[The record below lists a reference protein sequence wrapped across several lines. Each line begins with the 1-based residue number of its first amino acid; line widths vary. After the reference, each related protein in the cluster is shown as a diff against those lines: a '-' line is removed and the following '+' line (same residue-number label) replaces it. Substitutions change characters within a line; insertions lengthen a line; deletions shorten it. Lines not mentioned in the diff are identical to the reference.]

1 MPRPGARGG
10 PNGAGFFQS
19 HKLGD
24 IFHFVGTVPRTST
37 PSLLPIF
44 RSRQQAELLADVLG
58 DPSREESLTDLAS
71 RLGIPLASAQ
81 REIER
86 AEKAGIVES
95 RRVGRT
101 RLIRAN
107 DSSPYYDALA
117 ELLVRSFGVPRVLAD
132 ALADVKGIDAAYVF
146 GSWAARWVG
155 EEGTRPVGD
164 IDLLVLGDPNRD
176 VLYVK
181 TAEAGRRLGRDV
193 QVTIRGSGWL
203 ESGSDS
209 FHDTVTSRPLV
220 PLELQSADA
229 TAAQAERA

>member
-1 MPRPGARGG
+1 VDLRTGRQP
-10 PNGAGFFQS
+10 FQS
-19 HKLGD
+19 RKLRD
-24 IFHFVGTVPRTST
+24 IFHFVGTTSRRAT

-71 RLGIPLASAQ
+71 RLGVPLASVQ

-86 AEKAGIVES
+86 AEKAGLVES
-95 RRVGRT
+95 RRVGKS

-107 DSSPYYDALA
+107 DASPYYEAMV

-132 ALADVKGIDAAYVF
+132 ALAEVKGIEAAYVF
-146 GSWAARWVG
+146 GSWAARWSG
-155 EEGTRPVGD
+155 EEGARPVGD
-164 IDLLVLGDPNRD
+164 IDLLVLGDLDRD

-181 TAEAGRRLGRDV
+181 AAEAGRRLGREV
-193 QVTIRGSGWL
+193 QVTIREPGWL
-203 ESGSDS
+203 ESGSDA
-209 FHDTVTSRPLV
+209 FHDTVVSRPLV
-220 PLELQSADA
+220 PLDLQSADS